1 MTQTE
6 YNVSLVGHFSVDS
19 GQAMIGDPCYLDEWK
34 TNDGEEWNLEGKE
47 NQYSYQGAS
56 ATTLKMDAGTL
67 ADGSAVVL
75 STGYGDGTYPVY
87 VHYNEDGRI
96 IMALIDMSGEAPV
109 TALDVTREYT
119 IGGDE

>member
-6 YNVSLVGHFSVDS
+6 YNVTLAGHFSVDS

-67 ADGSAVVL
+67 GDGTAVVL

-87 VHYNEDGRI
+87 VHYSEDGRI
-96 IMALIDMSGEAPV
+96 LMALIDMSGESPV